1 MNAYDCLFI
10 SKQPETFHTERQENY
25 LEGKHQLL
33 DIKDHTKYK

>member
-10 SKQPETFHTERQENY
+10 SKQPETFHTERQNY